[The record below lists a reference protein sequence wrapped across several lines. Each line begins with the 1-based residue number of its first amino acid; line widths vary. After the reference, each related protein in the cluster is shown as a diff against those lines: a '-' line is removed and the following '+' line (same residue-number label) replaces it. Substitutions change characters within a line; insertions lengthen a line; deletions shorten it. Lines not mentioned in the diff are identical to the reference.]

1 MTMNPPHRRVA
12 AVTAALST
20 LAILAPGA
28 GEASADDGVGT
39 AAIGLLAWQGTPSAF
54 IEGPVVGQMAAVI
67 GPVVITTA
75 PTTFLNSNDQIAAGI
90 TSIGVQVSGV
100 VAGNG

>member
-1 MTMNPPHRRVA
+1 MSAPYRRVA
-12 AVTAALST
+12 ALAAAVST

-28 GEASADDGVGT
+28 GVASAQDGGGT
-39 AAIGLLAWQGTPSAF
+39 AAIALLGWQGTPSIFMDGAV
-54 IEGPVVGQMAAVI
+54 IGQMAAVI

-75 PTTFLNSNDQIAAGI
+75 PATFLNSNDQIAAGV

-100 VAGNG
+100 AAGNR